1 VASEVDPRGQYT
13 YHGFDRAGNATRMVN
28 RRNQVTTATY
38 DPLNRQ
44 LTRTTADGPQ
54 TTYEYGPNDAWVQS
68 SNSESTVR
76 TAFDVAGRPT
86 QVQTTLGG
94 VTYTQT
100 NLFNAIGQRTKLR
113 LASTLAGFGIDS
125 IGYSYDAA
133 GKLDTI
139 TDFSG
144 QKTLIVRNDDGLE
157 EARGLP
163 NGEAIHRGYSSTHG
177 TSAITYNNLQLSRD
191 YAFDANGRIRAQHR
205 MYNNGGTDCGRFI
218 RNYIYDRRGFLTFL
232 EDVRVADDQSTCVA
246 NGLDYTPDGGVCSPT
261 GVTEYLRDDYFTY
274 DRVGNRTDRGA
285 TVEPGN
291 RLTALNGF
299 IATYDADGNLTRKVK
314 PGVDDV
320 TLAWNSLGQL
330 ASGWRHQRG
339 SFAYGY
345 DPLGRRVRRTGTN
358 GIVTYY
364 LYDGDDLLLEANA
377 SGYRIRQYTHS
388 PGVDQPLS
396 LHTGGATY
404 YYGSESPG
412 HVSGL
417 VNAANQVVSLYRY
430 NPWGEPE
437 ASTETVV
444 TQPLRHMAREWDE
457 DVGMYQVRARW
468 YDSQLGR
475 FVSEDPIGLA
485 GGINT
490 YAVRGQQP
498 GERDGPER
506 APLWIHDY

>member
-44 LTRTTADGPQ
+44 LTLTTADGPQ
-54 TTYEYGPNDAWVQS
+54 TTHDYGPNDAWVQS

-133 GKLDTI
+133 GSSIRSRTSPGEDLD
-139 TDFSG
+139 
-144 QKTLIVRNDDGLE
+144 
-157 EARGLP
+157 
-163 NGEAIHRGYSSTHG
+163 
-177 TSAITYNNLQLSRD
+177 
-191 YAFDANGRIRAQHR
+191 RAQR
-205 MYNNGGTDCGRFI
+205 RRAGGGTRSSQWRGHPPRLLVHARHLGHHLQQPPAEPRLRLRRKRDVSARSTACTTTGVRTCGRFI

-285 TVEPGN
+285 TIEPGN
-291 RLTALNGF
+291 RLMALNGF
-299 IATYDADGNLTRKVK
+299 IAEYDADGNLTRKVK

-320 TLAWNSLGQL
+320 TLAWNSLGSSRPGGGTSGG
-330 ASGWRHQRG
+330 AS
-339 SFAYGY
+339 
-345 DPLGRRVRRTGTN
+345 RTGT
-358 GIVTYY
+358 TRW
-364 LYDGDDLLLEANA
+364 A
-377 SGYRIRQYTHS
+377 
-388 PGVDQPLS
+388 
-396 LHTGGATY
+396 GGC
-404 YYGSESPG
+404 G
-412 HVSGL
+412 
-417 VNAANQVVSLYRY
+417 
-430 NPWGEPE
+430 
-437 ASTETVV
+437 
-444 TQPLRHMAREWDE
+444 ARERT
-457 DVGMYQVRARW
+457 G
-468 YDSQLGR
+468 S
-475 FVSEDPIGLA
+475 
-485 GGINT
+485 
-490 YAVRGQQP
+490 
-498 GERDGPER
+498 
-506 APLWIHDY
+506 